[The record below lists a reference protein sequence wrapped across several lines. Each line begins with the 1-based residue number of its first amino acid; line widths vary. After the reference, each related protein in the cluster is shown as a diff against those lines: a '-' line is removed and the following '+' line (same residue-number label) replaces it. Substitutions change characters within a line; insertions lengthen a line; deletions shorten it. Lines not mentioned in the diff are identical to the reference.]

1 LKYLLDTNVI
11 SEVRKG
17 TRAHS
22 AVRKWWSE
30 TKIEEIYTS
39 VLVLG
44 EIRQGV
50 ERLRIKN
57 PQKALEIENWLQS
70 ISASM
75 GTRLLVVNQN
85 IADTWGRMGVNR
97 SLPLVDSILAAT
109 AVTHHLTLVT
119 RNTKDILGTGVT
131 HLNPFEA

>member
-1 LKYLLDTNVI
+1 M
-11 SEVRKG
+11 
-17 TRAHS
+17 
-22 AVRKWWSE
+22 
-30 TKIEEIYTS
+30 
-39 VLVLG
+39 VLG

-50 ERLRIKN
+50 ECLRIKN

-75 GTRLLVVNQN
+75 GARLLAVNQN

-109 AVTHHLTLVT
+109 AVTHHLTLVI
-119 RNTKDILGTGVT
+119 RNTKDIQGTGVT